1 MSPNGVIIGYNVTL
15 SGVNLANSDVI
26 NISEN
31 SEIVT
36 DTSYTV
42 AHTSIPYSDY
52 TAVVFAS
59 TIAGDSTDETVTVQT
74 PEEGEWCHVYCTYA
88 TNNLKLLSYFSSYS
102 RARASSGSQWHPL
115 DCQLDGPDES

>member
-59 TIAGDSTDETVTVQT
+59 TIAGDSTVETSIIQT
-74 PEEGEWCHVYCTYA
+74 PEEGTCILYSQTWDM
-88 TNNLKLLSYFSSYS
+88 LLILIAFF
-102 RARASSGSQWHPL
+102 
-115 DCQLDGPDES
+115 QLLLLCKDLL